1 MGSSQSNTIVNDDNG
16 DESFEIVNFE
26 EPSSVVEEYNNE
38 TVKIYDN
45 IVPETLNFHVES
57 DSDDCT
63 RNFKHHNRH
72 KREQKIFRKRNKYM
86 MTHTLD
92 KKLYEIIYHR
102 TVNSYYDPIMF
113 NKYFC
118 Y

>member
-1 MGSSQSNTIVNDDNG
+1 MGSSQSNTIVNDD
-16 DESFEIVNFE
+16 DIAESFEIVNFE
-26 EPSSVVEEYNNE
+26 KPSSVVKEYNKEN
-38 TVKIYDN
+38 TV
-45 IVPETLNFHVES
+45 VPETLNFHVES

-63 RNFKHHNRH
+63 RSFKHHNRH